1 VTGKNLAGRA
11 PQERRFLPRN
21 AIRDTVISILA
32 GALVS
37 LAISV
42 ALPAEWRWNVL
53 AYGTLIGFLINC
65 FCQLFHFVYERWA
78 VRAGKEPSRLVLAG
92 LYFLGG
98 VLGWLVATGIAI
110 QVGLV
115 PGRFMRGLAPHFLPV
130 AGALAIVIGL
140 LFYTWGRMENRLRES
155 VERLKE
161 HEFAEKEL
169 GLAREIQSR
178 LLPPSEIE
186 AGSYRVAS
194 RNVAARFVAGDF
206 YDVFPLAGGALGVAV
221 ADVSGKG
228 MGASLI
234 MATVKAV
241 LPLVAGERSVEA
253 TLAALNRKLVAE
265 LGPREF
271 VALAYARFE
280 ADGRFTLA
288 NAGLPDPYVVGRGAA
303 PRALEVGGGRLPLGL
318 RGDVEYGSVEGRLR
332 SGEKLLLFT
341 DGLPEAPM
349 TDGDPIGY
357 PALEQLLAGDSESPG
372 AFLDGLLA
380 RLRAATAPTLSD
392 DWTAVAVEWTGREGR

>member
-1 VTGKNLAGRA
+1 MTAEEPAGRA
-11 PQERRFLPRN
+11 PEERKRLLPRN
-21 AIRDTVISILA
+21 AVRDTLISIFA

-37 LAISV
+37 LVISV
-42 ALPAEWRWNVL
+42 ALPAAWRWNVL

-78 VRAGKEPSRLVLAG
+78 VRAGREPSRLVLGG

-98 VLGWLVATGIAI
+98 VLGWLLATAIAI
-110 QVGLV
+110 EVGLV
-115 PGRFMRGLAPHFLPV
+115 PARFMRGLAPNFVPIT
-130 AGALAIVIGL
+130 GALAIVIGL
-140 LFYTWGRMENRLRES
+140 LFYTWGRMEDRLRRS

-169 GLAREIQSR
+169 ELAREIQSR

-234 MATVKAV
+234 MASVKAV

-253 TLAALNRKLVAE
+253 TLAELNRKLLAD

-288 NAGLPDPYVVGRGAA
+288 NAGLPDPYVVGASAA
-303 PRALEVGGGRLPLGL
+303 PRALEVAGGRLPLGL
-318 RGDVEYGSVEGRLR
+318 REDVEYRSLEGRLR
-332 SGEKLLLFT
+332 GGEKLLLFT

-349 TDGDPIGY
+349 ADGDPIGY
-357 PALEQLLAGDSESPG
+357 PALERLFAGDSESPG
-372 AFLDGLLA
+372 AFLDGMLE
-380 RLRAATAPTLSD
+380 RLRAATAPTLTD
-392 DWTAVAVEWTGREGR
+392 DWTAVAVEWRG